1 MRFENEG
8 SRFVPVNR
16 IHLLLK
22 IRSKM
27 ENISSIK
34 RTARIAGFL
43 YLLQIPLGVFGI
55 VYVPKSLIVIGNSEK
70 TVSNILANEFLF
82 RLSIV
87 SAILCALV
95 TIATAVYIYNVLK
108 SVNKKKAKWI
118 LLFTLIVAPITM
130 INELNNV
137 AVLVLLKYPQYS
149 PAFSSDQLY
158 NMVSIFLD
166 LHQYGLQIAGIF
178 FGLWLF
184 PMGYLV
190 FKSTYIPKVI
200 GILLI
205 ITCIGYLIDFTTFFL
220 FPRFPI
226 IVSEYTWLGEVLMV
240 LWLLIKGVNSK
251 KFVKWQEDQNLVL
264 LRNSFPDPAK

>member
-1 MRFENEG
+1 MKEVF
-8 SRFVPVNR
+8 
-16 IHLLLK
+16 
-22 IRSKM
+22 
-27 ENISSIK
+27 SIK

-55 VYVPKSLIVIGNSEK
+55 IYIPKSLIVIGNSTQ

-95 TIATAVYIYNVLK
+95 TIATAFYIYNVLK
-108 SVNKKKAKWI
+108 SVNKRHAKWI
-118 LLFTLIVAPITM
+118 LIFTLILAPITM

-137 AVLVLLKYPQYS
+137 AVLVLLKYPQIA
-149 PAFSSDQLY
+149 PAFTSDQLY

-166 LHQYGLQIAGIF
+166 LHRYGLQIAGIF

-200 GILLI
+200 GILLMV
-205 ITCIGYLIDFTTFFL
+205 TCLGYLIDFTTFFL
-220 FPRFPI
+220 FPNFPI

-240 LWLLIKGVNSK
+240 LWLLIKGVNTK
-251 KFVKWQEDQNLVL
+251 NFEKWLEGQNLVL
-264 LRNSFPDPAK
+264 LRNPFPDPAK